1 MPQGPQ
7 PCKARFVRWSGYFL
21 ADFQSLTG
29 SADEPKLSILF
40 MKRPRAPLMPDSPA
54 NKGPT
59 KSEAA
64 RARSAAALRENL
76 KRRKTQARQQ
86 AETASETS
94 DDEDARQAQIRDQTQ

>member
-7 PCKARFVRWSGYFL
+7 PCKARFTRQFGWFL
-21 ADFQSLTG
+21 PDFQSLTG
-29 SADEPKLSILF
+29 SADEPKLTILF
-40 MKRPRAPLMPDSPA
+40 MKRSRAPLMPNSPA

-76 KRRKTQARQQ
+76 KRRKIQARQH
-86 AETASETS
+86 AETTSETS
-94 DDEDARQAQIRDQTQ
+94 DDEGARQAQSRDQTQ